1 MNIEK
6 LEGDLENLNI
16 LKSKMKANFH
26 DCFRYYSNFE
36 EIEDKQFHSLRK
48 EYLEK
53 ANDLENYI
61 YSKINHL
68 NDLINENI

>member
-16 LKSKMKANFH
+16 LKSKMKGNFH
-26 DCFRYYSNFE
+26 DCFMYYSNFE

-53 ANDLENYI
+53 ANDLENYV

-68 NDLINENI
+68 NDLVNENI